1 MNHSAMEIVISPTSA
16 LPKQTKPPKRMYL
29 PIVDRSIQDENK
41 SALLR
46 RWNFV
51 STDLANDI
59 RVRQQWFPG
68 QRVLLEMLTVLN
80 EEQVL
85 ELADC
90 GLPLFSIRTPIA
102 AQNDS
107 FDAHK
112 PKDAFQAE
120 AIEEVFMA
128 LISRLDCLRTSPT
141 QATML
146 FDLPSAQASLISR
159 HSPRELHMIA
169 TDPAVVLLPT
179 VADEYFLI
187 ASTTQLTFKERTV
200 LAGTASRKRAM

>member
-1 MNHSAMEIVISPTSA
+1 
-16 LPKQTKPPKRMYL
+16 MYL
-29 PIVDRSIQDENK
+29 PTVDRSIQDENK

-46 RWNFV
+46 RWAFA

-59 RVRQQWFPG
+59 RICQQWFPG
-68 QRVLLEMLTVLN
+68 QRALLEVLSVLN
-80 EEQVL
+80 EEQVHD
-85 ELADC
+85 LADC
-90 GLPLFSIRTPIA
+90 GLPLFSVRPPIA
-102 AQNDS
+102 AQNDAFES
-107 FDAHK
+107 HR

-128 LISRLDCLRTSPT
+128 LISRLDSLRTSPT
-141 QATML
+141 QAAML

-159 HSPRELHMIA
+159 HSPRELHVIA

-187 ASTTQLTFKERTV
+187 AATTPMTFRERTV
-200 LAGTASRKRAM
+200 LAGTARRKRAM

>member
-1 MNHSAMEIVISPTSA
+1 
-16 LPKQTKPPKRMYL
+16 MYL
-29 PIVDRSIQDENK
+29 PTVDRSIQDENK

-46 RWNFV
+46 RWAFA
-51 STDLANDI
+51 STELANDMRI
-59 RVRQQWFPG
+59 CQQWFPG
-68 QRVLLEMLTVLN
+68 QRALLEVLSVLS
-80 EEQVL
+80 EEQVH

-90 GLPLFSIRTPIA
+90 GLPLFSVRPPVA
-102 AQNDS
+102 AQNDAFES
-107 FDAHK
+107 HR

-128 LISRLDCLRTSPT
+128 LISRLDSLRTSPT
-141 QATML
+141 QAAML

-159 HSPRELHMIA
+159 HSPRELHVIA

-187 ASTTQLTFKERTV
+187 AATTPMTFRERTV
-200 LAGTASRKRAM
+200 LAGTARRKRAM